1 MITKVENGWLH
12 DGVGHRYN
20 WKTGS
25 YPIYPLP
32 RWKTY
37 CYHYG
42 EPRGYYA
49 DIYQYMCFCQDN
61 YQTAWLEITGD
72 EIADVICKQTNA
84 DPAAALQTLNK
95 ECGTDFKDWSA
106 VYKRLNEVKRAEM
119 AVALG

>member
-12 DGVGHRYN
+12 NGVGHRYN
-20 WKTGS
+20 WETGS
-25 YPIYPLP
+25 YPVYPLP

-37 CYHYG
+37 CSYYG
-42 EPRGYYA
+42 EPRGRYE

-84 DPAAALQTLNK
+84 DPAAVLQTLNK

-119 AVALG
+119 VVALS